1 LVGRWVLLLFVVI
14 TLEDKKIQ
22 QFWILYVGSN
32 QFRL

>member
-22 QFWILYVGSN
+22 QFRILYVGSN